1 MITLVKTFLP
11 CEGIQ
16 YAFVTEIFSDAI
28 RKASHGKT
36 VFINQFCKSGPTVE
50 LCAGKLIWTRGEDFS
65 VSSQFDVVILENP
78 SPGMI
83 AKFLTIDTNCDL
95 TVINP
100 LFDEF
105 EEYDNLMLLKR
116 FY

>member
-50 LCAGKLIWTRGEDFS
+50 LCAGKLIWTRGEDIS
-65 VSSQFDVVILENP
+65 VSSQFDVVILENCDDCT
-78 SPGMI
+78 MYKQF
-83 AKFLTIDTNCDL
+83 ANCDL